1 MTFPA
6 LKWRL
11 PSFQESEVSAVKPVN
26 QGSQVH
32 LLWEEE
38 VGHRQNSTKAGSRL
52 ITTEWHKL
60 TNALSCMF
68 ASWIG
73 SLQNEPLIDSLSLSL
88 LWNICLLV

>member
-11 PSFQESEVSAVKPVN
+11 PSFQEREVSAVKPVN

-38 VGHRQNSTKAGSRL
+38 VEAQAELH
-52 ITTEWHKL
+52 
-60 TNALSCMF
+60 
-68 ASWIG
+68 
-73 SLQNEPLIDSLSLSL
+73 
-88 LWNICLLV
+88 